1 MELETRQTGAPIP
14 MAFCVFW
21 FIDSGMATADV
32 TVHSSQFPENVR
44 RELLDCLCARRVNPK
59 FHYGS
64 YKQAQLWLAL
74 HEGFSPSRTDPDCL
88 AIYGSAFAAAAGRV
102 TARQAEV
109 IGLGCGG
116 GQKEARLLRLLAG
129 QGKKV
134 SYRPC
139 DVSLP
144 LALTARQ
151 AALEAAGNLPCFPL
165 ICDLALAVDWRE
177 LFGRHRDTGAARL
190 ITFFGMIPNFE
201 PETILPRLAGLMCG
215 GDVLLLS
222 ANLAPGPGYA
232 AGMRRILP
240 GYDNPPTR
248 DWLTAFLFDLGFAP
262 EDGTVRFAIEDAAS
276 GLKRVAAYFD
286 LTQDRA
292 LTVMGE
298 SLAFRAGES
307 IRLFFSY
314 RYTPDRLRAAL
325 GLHGL
330 DALREW
336 VAASGEEGVF
346 LCQTKQR
353 SVSRTAL
360 TRGTSWVR
368 KRSVLPRAASTA
380 KKGSAART
388 SSPKQAK
395 A

>member
-1 MELETRQTGAPIP
+1 
-14 MAFCVFW
+14 
-21 FIDSGMATADV
+21 
-32 TVHSSQFPENVR
+32 
-44 RELLDCLCARRVNPK
+44 
-59 FHYGS
+59 
-64 YKQAQLWLAL
+64 
-74 HEGFSPSRTDPDCL
+74 
-88 AIYGSAFAAAAGRV
+88 
-102 TARQAEV
+102 
-109 IGLGCGG
+109 
-116 GQKEARLLRLLAG
+116 
-129 QGKKV
+129 V
-134 SYRPC
+134 SYLPC
-139 DVSLP
+139 DVSLA

-151 AALEAAGNLPCFPL
+151 AALEAADNLPCFPL
-165 ICDLALAVDWRE
+165 ICDLALAGDWRE
-177 LFGRHRDTGAARL
+177 LFGRHGDTATARL

-201 PETILPRLAGLMCG
+201 PETILPRLAGLMRG

-262 EDGTVRFAIEDAAS
+262 EDGMVRFAIEDSAS

-292 LTVMGE
+292 LIVMGE
-298 SLAFRAGES
+298 SLEFRAGES

-314 RYTPDRLRAAL
+314 RYTPDRIRAVLR
-325 GLHGL
+325 LHQIETR
-330 DALREW
+330 DQW

-346 LCQTKQR
+346 LCQLKQR

-368 KRSVLPRAASTA
+368 NRSVRPSAASTA